1 MTRDSV
7 SRGTSNVQRRTRPL
21 SGIKKEQTIAS
32 RTFHVKRPHSAQAIH
47 RDLHSLPTGV
57 TARYSQ
63 RMWLGCCMD
72 ILYKTMHYIDYAFNL
87 RNARASHVGQQAR
100 AAGGS
105 PAAAAIHLEV
115 SVPASTP
122 RRRPS

>member
-32 RTFHVKRPHSAQAIH
+32 RTFHVKRPHFCTGYPPGFAQLALLQ
-47 RDLHSLPTGV
+47 RHSLPTGV

-63 RMWLGCCMD
+63 RISLSCCID
-72 ILYKTMHYIDYAFNL
+72 IRYKTMFYKNHVLNL
-87 RNARASHVGQQAR
+87 ESAR
-100 AAGGS
+100 
-105 PAAAAIHLEV
+105 
-115 SVPASTP
+115 
-122 RRRPS
+122 